1 MLYNILIGGGEQ
13 VIMMSI
19 KELRINKGLTQ
30 NEAAKLVGL
39 SLRTYQNYEYGAS
52 TRDMFKI
59 NNIIKILNE
68 YQKYSEDKGVLSTKE
83 IFEICSNVFKKYN
96 VSYAYLFGSYA
107 KGIANEKSDIDIL
120 ISDEVKGLEFIG
132 VAEELCSKL
141 HKKVDLIR
149 IDDLKNNYEFLNE
162 ILATGVKIIGD
173 KRR

>member
-1 MLYNILIGGGEQ
+1 MLYNIYIGGGEQ

-19 KELRINKGLTQ
+19 KELRISKGLTQ

-59 NNIIKILNE
+59 NNIIKILSE
-68 YQKYSEDKGVLSTKE
+68 YQKYSEDKGILSMTE
-83 IFEICSNVFKKYN
+83 IFEISSNIFRKYN

-132 VAEELCSKL
+132 LAEELCSKL

>member
-1 MLYNILIGGGEQ
+1 
-13 VIMMSI
+13 MMSI

-39 SLRTYQNYEYGAS
+39 SLRTYQNYEYGTS

-68 YQKYSEDKGVLSTKE
+68 YQKYSEDKGILSTKE

-132 VAEELCSKL
+132 LAEELCSKL
-141 HKKVDLIR
+141 HKEVDLIR

-162 ILATGVKIIGD
+162 ILATGVKIIG
-173 KRR
+173 RE

>member
-107 KGIANEKSDIDIL
+107 KGIASEKSDIDIL

-132 VAEELCSKL
+132 LAEELCSKL

>member
-1 MLYNILIGGGEQ
+1 MLYNIHIGGGER

-39 SLRTYQNYEYGAS
+39 SLRTYQNYEYGTS

-68 YQKYSEDKGVLSTKE
+68 YQKYSEDKGILSTKE

-132 VAEELCSKL
+132 LAEELCSKL

-162 ILATGVKIIGD
+162 ILATGVKIIG
-173 KRR
+173 RE

>member
-1 MLYNILIGGGEQ
+1 
-13 VIMMSI
+13 MMSI

-39 SLRTYQNYEYGAS
+39 SLRTYQNYEYGTS

-68 YQKYSEDKGVLSTKE
+68 YQKYSEDKGILSTKE

-132 VAEELCSKL
+132 LAEELCSKL

-162 ILATGVKIIGD
+162 ILATGVKIIGR
-173 KRR
+173 K

>member
-1 MLYNILIGGGEQ
+1 
-13 VIMMSI
+13 MSI
-19 KELRINKGLTQ
+19 KDLRISKGLTQ
-30 NEAAKLVGL
+30 KEAAEIVGL
-39 SLRTYQNYEYGAS
+39 SLRTYQNYEYEAS
-52 TRDMFKI
+52 TRDKFKI
-59 NNIIKILNE
+59 DNILKILNE
-68 YQKYSEDKGVLSTKE
+68 YQKYTEEKGVLSNDE
-83 IFEICSNVFKKYN
+83 IVNTVSLVLGKYN
-96 VSYAYLFGSYA
+96 ISYAYLFGSYA

>member
-59 NNIIKILNE
+59 NNIIKILSE
-68 YQKYSEDKGVLSTKE
+68 YQKYSEDKGILSMTE
-83 IFEICSNVFKKYN
+83 IFEISSNIFRKYN
-96 VSYAYLFGSYA
+96 ISYAYLFGSYA
-107 KGIANEKSDIDIL
+107 KGIASEKSDIDIL
-120 ISDEVKGLEFIG
+120 ISDDVKGLNFIG
-132 VAEELCSKL
+132 LAEELCSKL
-141 HKKVDLIR
+141 HKKIDLIR

>member
-1 MLYNILIGGGEQ
+1 MLYNIHIGGGEQ

-39 SLRTYQNYEYGAS
+39 SLRTYQNYEYGTS

-68 YQKYSEDKGVLSTKE
+68 YQKYSEDKGILSTKE

-132 VAEELCSKL
+132 LAEELCSKL

-162 ILATGVKIIGD
+162 ILATGVKIIG
-173 KRR
+173 RE

>member
-1 MLYNILIGGGEQ
+1 
-13 VIMMSI
+13 MMSI

-68 YQKYSEDKGVLSTKE
+68 YQKYSEDKG
-83 IFEICSNVFKKYN
+83 
-96 VSYAYLFGSYA
+96 
-107 KGIANEKSDIDIL
+107 IANEKSDIDIL

-132 VAEELCSKL
+132 LAEELCSKL

>member
-1 MLYNILIGGGEQ
+1 MVYLDN
-13 VIMMSI
+13 
-19 KELRINKGLTQ
+19 
-30 NEAAKLVGL
+30 
-39 SLRTYQNYEYGAS
+39 AS
-52 TRDMFKI
+52 TTQVHEECV
-59 NNIIKILNE
+59 KILNE
-68 YQKYSEDKGVLSTKE
+68 YQKYSEDKGILSTKE

-132 VAEELCSKL
+132 LAEELCSKL

-162 ILATGVKIIGD
+162 ILATGVKIIGR
-173 KRR
+173 K

>member
-1 MLYNILIGGGEQ
+1 
-13 VIMMSI
+13 MMSI

-39 SLRTYQNYEYGAS
+39 SLRTYQNYEYGTS

-68 YQKYSEDKGVLSTKE
+68 YQKYSEDKGILSTKE
-83 IFEICSNVFKKYN
+83 IFEICSNVLKKYN

-132 VAEELCSKL
+132 LAEELCSKL

-162 ILATGVKIIGD
+162 ILATGVKIIGR
-173 KRR
+173 K

>member
-1 MLYNILIGGGEQ
+1 MLYNIHIGGGER

-39 SLRTYQNYEYGAS
+39 SLRTYQNYEYGTS

-68 YQKYSEDKGVLSTKE
+68 YQKYSEDKGILSTKE

-132 VAEELCSKL
+132 LAEELCSKL

>member
-1 MLYNILIGGGEQ
+1 
-13 VIMMSI
+13 MMSI

-39 SLRTYQNYEYGAS
+39 SLRTYQNYEYGTS

-68 YQKYSEDKGVLSTKE
+68 YQKYSEDKGILSTKE
-83 IFEICSNVFKKYN
+83 IFEICSNFFKKFN

-132 VAEELCSKL
+132 LAEELCSKL

-162 ILATGVKIIGD
+162 ILATGVKIIG
-173 KRR
+173 RE

>member
-1 MLYNILIGGGEQ
+1 MLYNIHIGGGER

-19 KELRINKGLTQ
+19 KELRIKKGLTQ

-39 SLRTYQNYEYGAS
+39 SLRTYQNYEYGTS

-68 YQKYSEDKGVLSTKE
+68 YQKYSEDKGILSTKE

-132 VAEELCSKL
+132 LAEELCSKL

>member
-1 MLYNILIGGGEQ
+1 MLYNIHIGGGEQ

-59 NNIIKILNE
+59 NNIIKILSE
-68 YQKYSEDKGVLSTKE
+68 YQKYSEDKGILSMTE
-83 IFEICSNVFKKYN
+83 IFEISSNIFRKYN
-96 VSYAYLFGSYA
+96 ISYAYLFGSYA
-107 KGIANEKSDIDIL
+107 KGEANEKSDIDIL
-120 ISDEVKGLEFIG
+120 ISDEVKGLNFIG
-132 VAEELCSKL
+132 LAEELCSKL
-141 HKKVDLIR
+141 HKKIDLIR

-162 ILATGVKIIGD
+162 ILATGVKIIED